1 MMELIDHCLGM
12 TVDEVLAN
20 PDVAERV
27 ALYREHAA
35 AAREQIL
42 RCSTVHGRV
51 VVLDLR
57 DEEII
62 HPTNR
67 FMVYALHPQCT
78 VSIHVLWGLRQ
89 QNTVFAVGR
98 SIVDRSS
105 RFDIGALMLH
115 YGGGGHE
122 AAGTCQI
129 DNDRAEDV
137 LAELVA
143 AIATAEQEPA
153 AA

>member
-1 MMELIDHCLGM
+1 
-12 TVDEVLAN
+12 VLAD

-27 ALYREHAA
+27 ALYREHADA
-35 AAREQIL
+35 AVQQIR
-42 RCSTVHGRV
+42 RCSTVHGPV

-57 DEEII
+57 AEDVI

-78 VSIHVLWGLRQ
+78 VSIHVLWGLRR

-98 SIVDRSS
+98 SIIDRSS
-105 RFDIGALMLH
+105 TFDIGRLMLT

-129 DNDRAEDV
+129 DNDGAETA
-137 LAELVA
+137 LAEIVDTLEAGERQA
-143 AIATAEQEPA
+143 AV
-153 AA
+153 

>member
-1 MMELIDHCLGM
+1 M
-12 TVDEVLAN
+12 
-20 PDVAERV
+20 
-27 ALYREHAA
+27 
-35 AAREQIL
+35 
-42 RCSTVHGRV
+42 

-57 DEEII
+57 DEEVI

-78 VSIHVLWGLRQ
+78 VSVHVIWGVRR

-98 SIVDRSS
+98 SIIDRSS
-105 RFDIGALMLH
+105 TFDIGRLMLT

-129 DNDRAEDV
+129 DNDRAETV
-137 LAELVA
+137 LAEIVDT
-143 AIATAEQEPA
+143 IDTGERQPA